1 MTEAS
6 VAAGPVRLPAEFG
19 ERTIVALLRAR
30 AAARPD
36 APAVAARDARGRW
49 RRITYRELDLASDA
63 VARGLAARGL
73 RRGERVAL
81 MLSNQAGLEATV
93 AYYGVH
99 KAGAVN
105 CPINTRFTAREV
117 RELVELCDA
126 SAVIFEAGLSA
137 TATTVAGQV
146 RSIRLLVQVGGD
158 NPVAGAVPWDALPD
172 AGVDS
177 GVDGRL
183 PGADLT
189 EDDDAD
195 WLFTSGTTGV
205 PKCVMQTHS
214 ICVADAYSLSRTLQ
228 VRPDDVWQSAFPV
241 FTSAG
246 CHFASFSA
254 LWAGACNVIEPAFD
268 VTSTLELLQ
277 AERTTVYVNVP
288 TCYILLLD
296 SGLIKDAD
304 LSSVR
309 MMDYG
314 GAVMPP
320 VIISRLFE
328 LVPGVELYQTYGLT
342 EAGPSGLYLPSEF
355 ALSKLG
361 SVGRDPS
368 PLVQCRVVDEEGNE
382 VGPGGA
388 GEICYRGPTI
398 MKGYHKNPDA
408 TAEVLRDG
416 WLHSGDI
423 VRVDEDGFKY
433 HVDRKKDLIV
443 RGGFNIAPAEIE
455 RVLYEHPAVLDAA
468 VVGVPHDRLGED
480 TSAHVV
486 LRAGQRASADELAEF
501 CRERL
506 ADFKVPRRYRFVDAL
521 PRNPTGKVLRR
532 ELREQERAG
541 KVDG

>member
-1 MTEAS
+1 MTEA
-6 VAAGPVRLPAEFG
+6 VATSPVRLPDEFR

-30 AAARPD
+30 AADRPD
-36 APAVAARDARGRW
+36 APAVAARDARGNW

-63 VARGLAARGL
+63 VARGLVARGL
-73 RRGERVAL
+73 RKGERVAL
-81 MLSNQAGLEATV
+81 MLSNQCGLEATI
-93 AYYGVH
+93 AYYAVH
-99 KAGAVN
+99 KAGGVN

-126 SAVIFEAGLSA
+126 TAVIFEAGVAAIAGS
-137 TATTVAGQV
+137 VAGQV
-146 RSIRLLVQVGGD
+146 PAVRLLVQVGGD
-158 NPVAGAVPWDALPD
+158 QPIANAAGWEQLAAD
-172 AGVDS
+172 VD
-177 GVDGRL
+177 VDGPL
-183 PGADLT
+183 PGDGLT
-189 EDDDAD
+189 EHDDAD

-214 ICVADAYSLSRTLQ
+214 ICVADAYSLSRTLN

-246 CHFASFSA
+246 CHFANFSA

-277 AERTTVYVNVP
+277 SERTTVYVNVP

-296 SGLIKDAD
+296 SGLMEQAD
-304 LSSVR
+304 LSSLR

-368 PLVQCRVVDEEGNE
+368 PLVECKVVDEEGNE
-382 VGPGGA
+382 VGPGGT

-398 MKGYHKNPDA
+398 MKGYHKNPEA

-423 VRVDEDGFKY
+423 VRIDEDGFKY

-443 RGGFNIAPAEIE
+443 RGGYNIAPAEIE
-455 RVLYEHPAVLDAA
+455 RVLFEHPAVLEAA
-468 VVGVPHDRLGED
+468 VVGVPHKRLGED

-486 LRAGQRASADELAEF
+486 LRKGASVTAEELQAF

-506 ADFKVPRRYRFVDAL
+506 ADFKVPRRYRFLDRL

-532 ELREQERAG
+532 ELREWERARSAEQ
-541 KVDG
+541 